1 MDSDGRPTGDAY
13 VEFTSQEEADKA
25 LQKHKQRI
33 GHRLGEHCIGWYFTS
48 FWCDVTFKMVFMALI
63 Y

>member
-33 GHRLGEHCIGWYFTS
+33 GHRLG
-48 FWCDVTFKMVFMALI
+48 
-63 Y
+63 